1 MSASLDRNL
10 IRLAR
15 LDCCAV
21 SDALDKL
28 GLTGQVT
35 SLPRRS
41 GDGRIAGRAVTVK
54 VGVGPPPAGPVRHL
68 GTMAIQEANSET
80 IIVVEQRSGIEA
92 GCWGGLLT
100 RGARAK
106 GVRGVIADG
115 PVRDIDEARELGFPI
130 FTNRTTSL
138 TARGRVSEQGTNV
151 PVAIGDVIVQ
161 PGDYVVADD
170 SASIFIAPADIERV
184 LEAAEAIVAREA
196 AMVRAIESGVPPH
209 EVMDGRYEAMLANKK
224 E

>member
-1 MSASLDRNL
+1 MSVPLDENL
-10 IRLAR
+10 ARLAR

-28 GLTGQVT
+28 GLKGQVT
-35 SLPRRS
+35 SLPRKS
-41 GDGRIAGRAVTVK
+41 GAGRIAGRAVTVK
-54 VGVGPPPAGPVRHL
+54 VGVGPPPPGPARHL
-68 GTMAIQEANSET
+68 GTLAIQEANSES

-100 RGARAK
+100 LGARAK

-130 FTNRTTSL
+130 FTNRTTSF

-151 PVAIGDVIVQ
+151 PVAIGDVTVH
-161 PGDYVVADD
+161 PGDYVVADG
-170 SASIFIAPADIERV
+170 SAAIFIAPADIERV

-196 AMVRAIESGVPPH
+196 AMARAIESGVPPH
-209 EVMDGRYEAMLANKK
+209 EVMDGRYEQMLASRKD
-224 E
+224 